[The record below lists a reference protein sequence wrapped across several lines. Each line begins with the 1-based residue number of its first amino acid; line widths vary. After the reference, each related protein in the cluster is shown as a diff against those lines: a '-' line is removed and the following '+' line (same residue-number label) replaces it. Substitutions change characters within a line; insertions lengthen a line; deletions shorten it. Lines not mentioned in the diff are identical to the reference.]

1 VIDIHTHL
9 LPGVDD
15 GSPSIEVSIEVLRR
29 FAEQGVE
36 VVVCTPHLDASRV
49 NSVAHESY
57 RRIFETLVREAP
69 PAPELRL
76 GWEIMLDVPGAD
88 LRAKYLS
95 LGGST
100 AVLVEFPR
108 VGIPTRALDEIFRL
122 RMSGIVPVIAHPER
136 YFGCTTAM
144 VRRWKESGAVIQ
156 TDAQMLL
163 GGGPMAKL
171 AQDMLE
177 EALVDVIAS
186 DNHGDRRSLASAR
199 QWLIDVG
206 APEQAEIL
214 TRLNAGRLLAG
225 LPPLPVPPVKLDRSV
240 LGRLRELV
248 FGRRSSRP

>member
-15 GSPSIEVSIEVLRR
+15 GSPTPEVSVEVLRR

-36 VVVCTPHLDASRV
+36 VVVCTPHLDASKAG
-49 NSVAHESY
+49 SVKYEDYQRA
-57 RRIFETLVREAP
+57 FEALVRVAP
-69 PAPELRL
+69 AAPELRL

-108 VGIPTRALDEIFRL
+108 VGIPTRALEEIWRL

-136 YFGCTTAM
+136 YFGCTTAI
-144 VRRWKESGAVIQ
+144 VKRWKDSGAVIQ
-156 TDAQMLL
+156 TDSQMLL
-163 GGGPMAKL
+163 GGGPMSRL
-171 AQDMLE
+171 AQDMLQE
-177 EALVDVIAS
+177 GLVDVIAS

-206 APEQAEIL
+206 APEQAEQL
-214 TRLNAGRLLAG
+214 TRLNAGRLLGG
-225 LPPLPVPPVKLDRSV
+225 LPPVPVAPVRIDRSM

-248 FGRRSSRP
+248 FGRRTSRA